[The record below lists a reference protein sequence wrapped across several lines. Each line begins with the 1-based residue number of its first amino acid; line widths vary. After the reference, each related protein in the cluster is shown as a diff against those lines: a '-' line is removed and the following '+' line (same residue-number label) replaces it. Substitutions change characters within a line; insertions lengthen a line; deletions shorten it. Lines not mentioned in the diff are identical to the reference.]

1 MTQAQHKKLDSDYAN
16 AVVIPTQGTIGL
28 VDVLKGKENLFVQ
41 LRDGS
46 VRYCPYDEEKEKAV
60 AGLDSVAAKEVV
72 DGWGLKVWKAP
83 K

>member
-1 MTQAQHKKLDSDYAN
+1 MNEAQHKKLDKEYAG

-28 VDVLKGKENLFVQ
+28 VDVLKGDKHLFVQ
-41 LRDGS
+41 FRDGS
-46 VRYCPYDEEKEKAV
+46 VRFCPYDEGKEKAV